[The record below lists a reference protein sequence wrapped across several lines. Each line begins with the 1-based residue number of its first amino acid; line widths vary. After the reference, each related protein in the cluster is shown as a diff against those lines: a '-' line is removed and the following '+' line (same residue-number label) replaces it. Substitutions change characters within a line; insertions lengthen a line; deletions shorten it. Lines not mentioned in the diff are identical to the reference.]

1 MKSERTEGNSWT
13 AWVNVGSDWEEG
25 GEESWVLQAIA
36 SMSLLLLPFLALR
49 QDSVLESGRFAG

>member
-13 AWVNVGSDWEEG
+13 AWVNVGSDWEER
-25 GEESWVLQAIA
+25 GEESWVSQAIA
-36 SMSLLLLPFLALR
+36 SMSFMLLPLFALR